1 MNKHDH
7 ALVVLKDE
15 LKRTEDEEVVRK
27 EILDDWIGLRDYRRL
42 NLQPEGDAGHQ
53 ARLSKEQYVM
63 LRLKIL
69 GLKHSIATLE
79 RDGAH

>member
-7 ALVVLKDE
+7 ALVVLREE
-15 LKRTEDEEVVRK
+15 LKETEAQAVIRK
-27 EILDDWIGLRDYRRL
+27 ELMDEWVQLRDYRRL
-42 NLQPEGDAGHQ
+42 NLVPEGDAGTQ
-53 ARLSKEQYVM
+53 ARISKEQYVM

-79 RDGAH
+79 RDGAV